1 MPRRSKSAPREK
13 ASVPAVPKTS
23 AAASESSG
31 VPEPKRSRT
40 PVVPKASPV
49 AATESSGVPEP
60 KRARAAAVPRAS
72 PAAGVGCA

>member
-13 ASVPAVPKTS
+13 AGVPAVPKTS

-40 PVVPKASPV
+40 PVVPKASP

>member
-1 MPRRSKSAPREK
+1 MF
-13 ASVPAVPKTS
+13 PAVPKTS

-49 AATESSGVPEP
+49 AATESSGVLHW
-60 KRARAAAVPRAS
+60 
-72 PAAGVGCA
+72 CT